1 MGYTHI
7 QQNVL
12 QHTNAFS
19 SSNVFK
25 LLLAVVAGIATIQ
38 LITTV
43 LAPSTHA
50 ATALESCYTFTAGTG
65 TIADYSNGPTCPKDL
80 DIPNT
85 IGGVPVVTIGTSA
98 FYYNQLTS
106 VTIPDSVTS
115 LGYAAFY
122 SNQLTSVTIEGN
134 PTLGTDTFNYNG
146 LALPDSDPNFYNPA
160 YRQANAELVR
170 IYASDP
176 AFVASNSD
184 TFYVSWD
191 GFITSGYLI
200 NPASLTLNYVNAA
213 SADLQAPITLVGANP
228 SVTDYKLAS
237 ILDNSDSANPSLDF
251 GGAQFYRLG
260 QVVTPTLTLIAGY
273 VTPESRSVTLSS
285 PTANE
290 ATFTYL
296 TQAELDAGT
305 TLNPDGTPNVPNT
318 GLQALIQSP
327 LFVIAVGILAVG
339 VMVVLHKLQVPQRNN

>member
-50 ATALESCYTFTAGTG
+50 ATAPESCYTFTAGTG

-85 IGGVPVVTIGTSA
+85 IGGVPVVTIGASA
-98 FYYNQLTS
+98 FSNNHLTS

-115 LGYAAFY
+115 IADYAFY
-122 SNQLTSVTIEGN
+122 ENQLTSVTIEGN

-146 LALPDSDPNFYNPA
+146 LALPNSDPNFYNPA

-176 AFVASNSD
+176 AFLATNTD
-184 TFYVSWD
+184 TFYKDWS
-191 GFITSGYLI
+191 GAYIYSGYLI
-200 NPASLTLNYVNAA
+200 NPASLTTNYVN
-213 SADLQAPITLVGANP
+213 SANSSLQTPVTLIGANP
-228 SVTDYKLAS
+228 DVTDYKIAT
-237 ILDNSDSANPSLDF
+237 ILDTTNPALPTLDF
-251 GGAQFYRLG
+251 AGAQFYRVG
-260 QVVTPTLTLIAGY
+260 QTVTPTLPLIAGY
-273 VTPESRSVTLSS
+273 ITPESRAVSLAGLS
-285 PTANE
+285 NE
-290 ATFTYL
+290 ATFVYL
-296 TQAELDAGT
+296 TQAEIDTGT

-318 GLQALIQSP
+318 GLQALMQSP
-327 LFVIAVGILAVG
+327 LFVIAAGVLAVG
-339 VMVVLHKLQVPQRNN
+339 VMVVLQRSQRNS